1 MKSMTVYSAVSVDDH
16 APISVHELARLC
28 DQQLEWVITLVQ
40 EGVLN
45 LEQQGEPD
53 NWVFE
58 SHYVGRARQ
67 VSRLQRD
74 FDVNLEAAA
83 LMTDLMEEIRA
94 LRAQLSR

>member
-1 MKSMTVYSAVSVDDH
+1 MKSMMVYSAVSVDDH
-16 APISVHELARLC
+16 APVSVHELARLC
-28 DQQLEWVITLVQ
+28 DQQLEWVVTLVQ
-40 EGVLN
+40 ERVLD
-45 LEQQGEPD
+45 LELQGEPD
-53 NWVFE
+53 QWVFA

-94 LRAQLSR
+94 LRAQLGR

>member
-16 APISVHELARLC
+16 APVSVQELAKLC
-28 DQQLEWVITLVQ
+28 DQQLEWVVTLVQ
-40 EGVLN
+40 EKILD
-45 LEQQGEPD
+45 LELEGEPD
-53 NWVFE
+53 QWLFA

-94 LRAQLSR
+94 LRAQLNR

>member
-1 MKSMTVYSAVSVDDH
+1 MKSMMVYSAVSVDDQS
-16 APISVHELARLC
+16 PVSVHELARLC
-28 DQQLEWVITLVQ
+28 EQQLEWVVTLVQ
-40 EGVLN
+40 ERVLD
-45 LEQQGEPD
+45 LELQGEPEH
-53 NWVFE
+53 WVFA

-94 LRAQLSR
+94 LRTQLGR

>member
-1 MKSMTVYSAVSVDDH
+1 M
-16 APISVHELARLC
+16 
-28 DQQLEWVITLVQ
+28 TLVQ
-40 EGVLN
+40 EKILD
-45 LEQQGEPD
+45 LELEGEPD
-53 NWVFE
+53 QWLFA

-94 LRAQLSR
+94 LRAQLNR